1 MVYLNV
7 RSIKGSVREAIRNA
21 LWCQKEDKDILMK
34 HVETSGGVAIVIDG
48 IDEVRDKAI
57 MAELKDYI
65 DELTGGSQQV
75 LISTRT
81 GLCQVDQDKFDRILV
96 LQGFT
101 LDQAMNYVR
110 SYYPPG
116 PPGSGQHP
124 TLTYIEEHQQELEP
138 ILTNPLRLNILC
150 ELTSRGLLELK
161 PGETLDVLELFRPF
175 ERYLIRR
182 EIEKVCQQHGAGA
195 DGRPQVTTED
205 AEQFYRMCLFGMIS
219 GVRAFTE
226 KHLKDYRI
234 SKIYRD
240 AFLSKHTQTDLEA
253 EDKSSFTFGHEMI
266 YEFFSSLY
274 LLTASEDNLKPLL
287 LVICGQKPLRNVQKI
302 ACEIFSKKRSMNLL
316 LSTIRAILL
325 LQPEP
330 TMTSH
335 PLVGEIYN
343 LQKSF
348 NSDLSV
354 DQLLMSDS
362 VEHQIREANLI
373 WDKINSVFDH
383 QAGELT
389 TYGLWENLVSSNTIN
404 HVVDCLHSC
413 LPHQQEHTIRH
424 SVHHYLPCIYTD
436 YLG

>member
-34 HVETSGGVAIVIDG
+34 HMETGGGVAILIDG
-48 IDEVRDKAI
+48 IDEVRDEAI
-57 MAELKDYI
+57 IAELKNYI
-65 DELTGGSQQV
+65 DELTGKSLQV
-75 LISTRT
+75 IISTRT
-81 GLCQVDQDKFDRILV
+81 GLCQIDQDKFDRTLV

-101 LDQAMNYVR
+101 LDQAMIYVR

-124 TLTYIEEHQQELEP
+124 TLNYIEKHQQELEP

-150 ELTSRGLLELK
+150 ELSSRGLLELK
-161 PGETLDVLELFRPF
+161 PGETLDVLELFRPL
-175 ERYLIRR
+175 ERYIIRR

-195 DGRPQVTTED
+195 DGRPEVTTED

-234 SKIYRD
+234 SEIYRD

-274 LLTASEDNLKPLL
+274 IFITPEENLKPLL
-287 LVICGQKPLRNVQKI
+287 LVICGQSHLRNVQKI
-302 ACEIFSKKRSMNLL
+302 VCEIITKKKSRNLL

-330 TMTSH
+330 TMTPH
-335 PLVGEIYN
+335 PLVEEILN
-343 LQKSF
+343 LHESF
-348 NSDLSV
+348 SSDVSV
-354 DQLLMSDS
+354 EQLLMSDS
-362 VEHQIREANLI
+362 VDHLIREANLI

-389 TYGLWENLVSSNTIN
+389 TDGLWLNLERSHTIN
-404 HVVDCLHSC
+404 HVYDCLHSC
-413 LPHQQEHTIRH
+413 LPHQQEDFIRH
-424 SVHHYLPCIYTD
+424 SVHHFLPCTYTD
-436 YLG
+436 GLG